1 MRGLGPENAPCG
13 VGGSK
18 RDSRETDE
26 ADAVEAEFL
35 APDASSD
42 LGLERC
48 GDELGGSCG
57 GAAAIGL

>member
-1 MRGLGPENAPCG
+1 MVGLGPANAACG

-18 RDSRETDE
+18 RDSRDTDE

-35 APDASSD
+35 GASSD
-42 LGLERC
+42 LGLARC
-48 GDELGGSCG
+48 GDELARSCG